1 MTTRICYSIAFLTG
15 IGLLF
20 IGLRFLISPVKAE
33 FDYGIF
39 TNTNQDYS
47 FHYIKGIRDLFSGIL
62 LLFLVWTRERRAL
75 GIVLLSAT
83 VVPLGDFMIVM
94 GKNGSDWQHAIAHL
108 IAIAICVITGP
119 VLLLQKTKKSSSD
132 KQISFNLIRSA
143 ADGGPT
149 IAECD
154 LLPGAKT
161 PWHYHTLF
169 SEKFEVL
176 EGELEVGKAGKRY
189 QLKSGDEIVILANET
204 HLFYNRSESMC
215 RIRTTI
221 EPGNIPFEQASLILL
236 GLAKDGF
243 TNRNGIPKKLSDLAL
258 FIYLNNSKMT
268 GAMKIAELF
277 LSFVAKIAI
286 NMGRLKVL
294 EDTYCKPARR
304 IIS

>member
-1 MTTRICYSIAFLTG
+1 MTTRICYIISFLTG

-33 FDYGIF
+33 FDFGIF
-39 TNTNQDYS
+39 TNTHKDYS
-47 FHYIKGIRDLFSGIL
+47 FHYIKGTRDIFSGIL
-62 LLFLVWTRERRAL
+62 LLLLVLAKQKKAL

-108 IAIAICVITGP
+108 IAIAICIITGP
-119 VLLLQKTKKSSSD
+119 ALLWQKSKKSSSGE
-132 KQISFNLIRSA
+132 QMSFNLIHSA

-149 IAECD
+149 VTECD

-169 SEKFEVL
+169 SEKFEIL
-176 EGELEVGKAGKRY
+176 KGELEVGKAGKRY
-189 QLKSGDEIVILANET
+189 QLKPGDEIVILANET
-204 HLFYNRSESMC
+204 HLFHNRSGSVC

-221 EPGNIPFEQASLILL
+221 DPGNIPFEQASLILL

-243 TNRNGIPKKLSDLAL
+243 TNSSGIPKRFSDLAL
-258 FIYLNNSKMT
+258 FIHLNNSRMT
-268 GAMKIAELF
+268 GIMKIAEPF
-277 LSFVAKIAI
+277 LRLVAKIAI
-286 NMGRLKVL
+286 HKGRLKVL
-294 EDTYCKPARR
+294 EDTYCKTAGLY
-304 IIS
+304 

>member
-1 MTTRICYSIAFLTG
+1 MTTRICYSISFLTG

-33 FDYGIF
+33 IDYGIF
-39 TNTNQDYS
+39 TNTNEDYS

-62 LLFLVWTRERRAL
+62 LLLLVLAKERRAL

-94 GKNGSDWQHAIAHL
+94 GKNGSDWQHVIAHL
-108 IAIAICVITGP
+108 IAIAICMINGP
-119 VLLLQKTKKSSSD
+119 VLLLQKKRKSSSD
-132 KQISFNLIRSA
+132 KQISFNLIHSA

-149 IAECD
+149 VTECD

-204 HLFYNRSESMC
+204 HLFYNRSGSVC

-221 EPGNIPFEQASLILL
+221 DPGNIAFEQASLILL
-236 GLAKDGF
+236 GLTKDGL
-243 TNRNGIPKKLSDLAL
+243 TNKNGIPKRFSDLAL

-277 LSFVAKIAI
+277 LSLVAKIAI
-286 NMGRLKVL
+286 NKGRLKML
-294 EDTYCKPARR
+294 QDTYCKTTG
-304 IIS
+304 